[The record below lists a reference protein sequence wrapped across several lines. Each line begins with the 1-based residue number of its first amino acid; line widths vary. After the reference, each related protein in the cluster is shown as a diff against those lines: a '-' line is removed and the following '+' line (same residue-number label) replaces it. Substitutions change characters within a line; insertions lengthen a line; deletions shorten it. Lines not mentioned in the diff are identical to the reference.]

1 MLSWGY
7 KLFCEFKVHDH
18 VLDEKWEFFASLSIY
33 HHQVIKVQVRHWKA
47 TWYSL
52 IEDVWPPFFA
62 VQDFGVFQCFMGP
75 NGKGGPKYVL
85 RRMRKERF
93 NNWYKRSNIAQY
105 ILQEACG
112 LNTRVPIMHVF
123 MHFKCN
129 YCGLFS
135 CMSDNNSCY
144 CKSVVQT
151 KKLKQYRFLL

>member
-1 MLSWGY
+1 MTMYWMKNGS
-7 KLFCEFKVHDH
+7 
-18 VLDEKWEFFASLSIY
+18 FFASLSIY

-75 NGKGGPKYVL
+75 NGEEGRNMCCAGWGKKDSIIDTNAVILPNTYC
-85 RRMRKERF
+85 RKHV
-93 NNWYKRSNIAQY
+93 
-105 ILQEACG
+105 

-151 KKLKQYRFLL
+151 HNWKSWSNIGFFCSPLHCPIH